1 MSIDLCDKRFGRIP
15 QGSTLRASVTSS
27 AKKLNVTGQWDPPGG
42 PTTNLTHAQVFNN
55 TKKAALDK
63 AGTYQARV
71 ILVPSSETAQVGAT
85 DFVIVDADGN
95 DIRTWSET
103 FSLAKAGDEVTIGEA
118 LLTVSVIE
126 EGK

>member
-1 MSIDLCDKRFGRIP
+1 MSIDLRDKRFGRIP
-15 QGSTLRASVTSS
+15 KGSTLRASVTSS